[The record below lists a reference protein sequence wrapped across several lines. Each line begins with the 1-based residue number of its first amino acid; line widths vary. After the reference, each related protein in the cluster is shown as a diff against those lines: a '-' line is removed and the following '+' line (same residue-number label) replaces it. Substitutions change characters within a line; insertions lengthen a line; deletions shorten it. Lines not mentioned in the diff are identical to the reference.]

1 MKQLLITTIA
11 AVVMVGCGPSK
22 TEQELLEAVKNG
34 NFRDTKQYVVSGADV
49 NRKYGKTKATLLHHA
64 ASTGNKDI
72 AELLIIKGANINA
85 KDTPFGCTP
94 LHVATEGNKEIVEL
108 LISKGANLNAKMSRG
123 RTPLDVAIRFE
134 QSEIADLLR
143 KHGAKTGEELKTEGK

>member
-1 MKQLLITTIA
+1 MKQLLITIA
-11 AVVMVGCGPSK
+11 ALVLVGCGPSK
-22 TEQELLEAVKNG
+22 AEQELLDAVKNG
-34 NFRDTKQYVVSGADV
+34 NFRDAKQYVVSGADV

-72 AELLIIKGANINA
+72 AELLITKGANINA

-108 LISKGANLNAKMSRG
+108 LISKVYTEKFLQACSHKITDITNLGSFNQ
-123 RTPLDVAIRFE
+123 VVN
-134 QSEIADLLR
+134 
-143 KHGAKTGEELKTEGK
+143 